1 MIKAATKR
9 DIFWGYLAQGLNIG
23 AGVILLPIII
33 HFLSPAD
40 VGLWFVFVTL
50 ASLAQLLE
58 FGFQPTIA
66 RNVAYV
72 YAGARELS
80 SSSIP
85 SETGNAQEPD
95 VKLLAS
101 VFRSA
106 RRIYAIVA
114 GVACIVLLGGGS
126 LYVDSLLAST
136 QNEIAALSGWIAFS
150 LGYIITFYYGY
161 FNSFLLGR
169 GDVLLSNKVLV
180 ITRAAF
186 ILLGGLAVVAGF
198 GLLGLGMASLFAAGF
213 GRWAAHSFYARN
225 ALLKFADI
233 KGYLPSDRKIL
244 RDLWHN
250 ASRLGIVQL
259 GSFLILRGN
268 ILIASSKLGLE
279 VTASYSMTVTIFL
292 AMSSVAMVICQ
303 SQVPYMS
310 SLQAKRDINELRGVY
325 GQILLLAWGVYFAGF
340 VVILFFGK
348 LLLPLISKGT
358 ALLPW
363 PILFTMG
370 IIQLLELNHSIA
382 ATYLTTINKVPF
394 WTASICSGAAIL
406 MLGFIAVGWFGIWAP
421 VISQGIVQLVY
432 NNWKWPLEALRDLNI
447 NASRVLV
454 SGYVRLVK

>member
-1 MIKAATKR
+1 MIKAATRR

-23 AGVILLPIII
+23 AGIILLPIVI

-85 SETGNAQEPD
+85 PETHTVGEPD
-95 VKLLAS
+95 IDLLGS
-101 VFRSA
+101 VFRAA
-106 RRIYAIVA
+106 RRIYAMVA
-114 GVACIVLLGGGS
+114 GVACLVLLGGGS
-126 LYVDSLLAST
+126 IYVYSLLIPT
-136 QNEIAALSGWIAFS
+136 QDQMAALLGWLAFS
-150 LGYIITFYYGY
+150 LGYVTTFYYGY

-169 GDVLLSNKVLV
+169 GDVLLANKVLV

-186 ILLGGLAVVAGF
+186 IVLGGVAVAAGF
-198 GLLGLGMASLFAAGF
+198 GLLGLGTASLLAAGC
-213 GRWAAHSFYARN
+213 GRWAAHNFYARR
-225 ALLKFADI
+225 ALLRLADI
-233 KGYLPSDRKIL
+233 KGYLPGDRKIL
-244 RDLWHN
+244 RALWHN
-250 ASRLGIVQL
+250 ASRLGVVQL

-279 VTASYSMTVTIFL
+279 VTASYSMTVTVFL

-310 SLQAKRDINELRGVY
+310 SLQAKRDVGELRGVY
-325 GQILLLAWGVYFAGF
+325 GQILLLAWGVYAIGF
-340 VVILFFGK
+340 IAILLFGK
-348 LLLPLISKGT
+348 LLLPLISNGT
-358 ALLPW
+358 ELLPW
-363 PILFTMG
+363 PLLLAMG

-382 ATYLTTINKVPF
+382 ATYLTTINRVPF
-394 WTASICSGAAIL
+394 WAASLCSGVAIL
-406 MLGFIAVGWFGIWAP
+406 SIGFISVGWFGIWAP
-421 VISQGIVQLVY
+421 VISQGIVQLAY
-432 NNWKWPLEALRDLNI
+432 NNWKWPLEALRDLNV
-447 NASRVLV
+447 NVSRVLV
-454 SGYVRLVK
+454 SGYLRLVK